1 MEYKNYKNHIQ
12 NSIVEYNKAV
22 DNLLFEIAGKLKVN
36 PEAYSVKD
44 MLEARDFQGDILMKQ
59 YRDKLKKT
67 YEVMYDAY
75 TVDLEKFREEMEK
88 LNLNK

>member
-1 MEYKNYKNHIQ
+1 MEYKDYKNHIQ

-22 DNLLFEIAGKLKVN
+22 DNLLFEIASKLKVN
-36 PEAYSVKD
+36 PEAYSVQD
-44 MLEARDFQGDILMKQ
+44 MLKTKAFQSDILMKQ
-59 YRDKLKKT
+59 YRNKLKKT

>member
-44 MLEARDFQGDILMKQ
+44 MLETRNFQGDILMKQ

-88 LNLNK
+88 LSLNK

>member
-1 MEYKNYKNHIQ
+1 MEYKDYKNHIQ

-36 PEAYSVKD
+36 PEAYSVQD

-59 YRDKLKKT
+59 YRDKLKET
-67 YEVMYDAY
+67 YKIMYDAY

-88 LNLNK
+88 LSLNK